1 MSGSSSNAVPRL
13 RFEGFSAQADVF
25 ELGKIT
31 KVIDCK
37 HRTPKYVNEGVP
49 IVSPGSIKWGKIDLV
64 SPSKRVTE
72 EDYKSLMDHCEPNV
86 GDLVLSRN
94 QSLGIACYITSNAKF
109 VLGQDTV
116 LIQQKDGNGMLIFHR
131 LQTSETQNLISR
143 LSGGSTFSR
152 INLKDIRLLPLT
164 LPTEEDEQRK
174 IADFLTAVDNRIEQL
189 IQKKALLE
197 DYKKGV
203 MQQLFTQAN
212 RFKDDDGKDF
222 PDWEE
227 KKLGELCKIKTG
239 KKDVNEG
246 NPNGKYP
253 FFTCARQHTFSDNYS
268 FDTTAILIAG
278 NGEVGHC
285 RFYKGK
291 FEAYQR
297 TYVLSEFSRSV
308 EYIFPYLNFFF
319 RRAVDQQKQMGAMPY
334 IKLGML
340 SDFPVPVPSDPI
352 EQTKIARFVA
362 AIDRKIES
370 VATQITETQTFK
382 RGLLQQMFV

>member
-1 MSGSSSNAVPRL
+1 MSVPSKNRELVPELRFPEFVEDWEEAPLREFMVERNTQSPESETHPLMAFIAHKGVAPKGDRYNRGFLVKDSEGKKYKRTEYGDFIYSSNNLETGSIGFNSLGSASISPVYSIFYFKENCNSEFIGRMLSRKPFIYEMTRYRQGVVYGQWRIHESSFLGIKQAVPH
-13 RFEGFSAQADVF
+13 
-25 ELGKIT
+25 I
-31 KVIDCK
+31 
-37 HRTPKYVNEGVP
+37 
-49 IVSPGSIKWGKIDLV
+49 
-64 SPSKRVTE
+64 
-72 EDYKSLMDHCEPNV
+72 
-86 GDLVLSRN
+86 
-94 QSLGIACYITSNAKF
+94 
-109 VLGQDTV
+109 
-116 LIQQKDGNGMLIFHR
+116 
-131 LQTSETQNLISR
+131 
-143 LSGGSTFSR
+143 
-152 INLKDIRLLPLT
+152 
-164 LPTEEDEQRK
+164 DEQNK
-174 IADFLTAVDNRIEQL
+174 IANFLTAVDGRIGQL

-203 MQQLFTQAN
+203 MQQLFSQAI
-212 RFKDDDGKDF
+212 RFKDDNGNDF

-227 KKLGELCKIKTG
+227 KKLGEVCKIKTG

-246 NPNGKYP
+246 NPNGQYP

-285 RFYKGK
+285 QLYKGK

-319 RRAVDQQKQMGAMPY
+319 RRTVDQQKQMGAMPY

-340 SDFPVPVPSDPI
+340 SDFPVPVPSDPV

-370 VATQITETQTFK
+370 VASQITETQAFK